1 MLPHPSVASHFLNL
15 RQIDPAREYFE
26 RDHDDDKWW
35 LRMCEWRR
43 QKDNGNK
50 ISEDEV
56 KNVVKDEKLVEK
68 KAEVKGEM
76 EVVPSAE
83 EEYEVQFANLLHQ
96 LLEQMQKDENEE
108 AWRQIKFPEIILSC
122 EIRPVRSESAAGIKL
137 LIRPGNGP
145 APT

>member
-15 RQIDPAREYFE
+15 RQTDQAREYFE

-35 LRMCEWRR
+35 LRMHEWRR
-43 QKDNGNK
+43 QKDKGNK

-56 KNVVKDEKLVEK
+56 KNVAKDEKLVEK

-83 EEYEVQFANLLHQ
+83 EVSAISGRYEPQVGWWCHQ
-96 LLEQMQKDENEE
+96 RILEQVEEE
-108 AWRQIKFPEIILSC
+108 AWRQIKIPEIILSC
-122 EIRPVRSESAAGIKL
+122 EIDMKITLQLE
-137 LIRPGNGP
+137 
-145 APT
+145 

>member
-15 RQIDPAREYFE
+15 RQTDQAREYFE

-35 LRMCEWRR
+35 LRMREWRR
-43 QKDNGNK
+43 QKDKGNK

-56 KNVVKDEKLVEK
+56 KNVAKDEKLVEK

-83 EEYEVQFANLLHQ
+83 EEYEVQLANLVLQ
-96 LLEQMQKDENEE
+96 LMEQMQKHGNEE
-108 AWRQIKFPEIILSC
+108 AWRQIKIPEIILSC
-122 EIRPVRSESAAGIKL
+122 EIDMKITLQLE
-137 LIRPGNGP
+137 
-145 APT
+145 